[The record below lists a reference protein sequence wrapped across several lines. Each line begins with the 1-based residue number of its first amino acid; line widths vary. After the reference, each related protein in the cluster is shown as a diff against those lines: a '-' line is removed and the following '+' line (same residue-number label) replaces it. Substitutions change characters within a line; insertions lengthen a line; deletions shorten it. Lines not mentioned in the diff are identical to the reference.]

1 MEESSRISAKKTWLF
16 YYLLVILLIVSIGFN
31 VWFITKSR
39 PTYVDT
45 TIYEEERKELLR
57 GLDSINILINS
68 NRTNYE
74 KACSTISTTTFSQDS
89 LFVTDYLNSRLNKIE

>member
-68 NRTNYE
+68 NKTSYE